1 MKKFIKTTALFVF
14 VLLLS
19 ACSKDNIETQT
30 STNADLQ
37 QETTTNNSRK
47 KIKVDVTLTSNEGCE
62 IHIQGDLDVD
72 ISIFSGV
79 TINGFEGTVS
89 FSGSGDCPNGSL
101 TFGRR
106 GRGSESLVVYLDKDN
121 CKDLTTVTWE
131 GPEDVA
137 RILNEERSNIA
148 IVNAIKATCE

>member
-1 MKKFIKTTALFVF
+1 MKNFIKTTVLFVF

-19 ACSKDNIETQT
+19 ACSKDNIESQQP
-30 STNADLQ
+30 TNADLQ
-37 QETTTNNSRK
+37 QEVTTNNSRK

-89 FSGSGDCPNGSL
+89 FSGGSGCPNGSL
-101 TFGRR
+101 TFG
-106 GRGSESLVVYLDKDN
+106 GRSNGSLVAYLDRN
-121 CKDLTTVTWE
+121 TCKDLTKVTWE
-131 GPEDVA
+131 GPSEVA
-137 RILNEERSNIA
+137 DILNEERSNIA
-148 IVNAIKATCE
+148 IVNAIKATCK